1 MDNLPDDII
10 QYIQSFLVI
19 ISWRAEQHYF
29 KLLQRFHTFQY
40 EDVPLY
46 FKTIS
51 EHSNYYLYNYN
62 GVAMRAYTWDS
73 EAIEKMKQYYVKQ
86 YILPL
91 RDYLTQYRLH
101 KIKSIW
107 NLTSSFQLFGCNIN
121 GQMSPYM
128 YKYYLAIR
136 AKHEGFDTYTIARMA
151 KHYSRRDPTLYKMEW
166 QGCLPLTSYRKACV
180 HLQIPTLEY

>member
-1 MDNLPDDII
+1 MDLPCDVI

-19 ISWRAEQHYF
+19 ISWRAEIHYF
-29 KLLQRFHTFQY
+29 KLLQRFHSFTY

-46 FKTIS
+46 VKAIS
-51 EHSNYYLYNYN
+51 EYPNYYLYDYQ

-73 EAIEKMKQYYVKQ
+73 AAIKKMKQYHVKK
-86 YILPL
+86 YTLPL

-101 KIKSIW
+101 KIKAIW
-107 NLTSSFQLFGCNIN
+107 SLTSSFQLFGCNIT

-128 YKYYLAIR
+128 YKYYLTIR
-136 AKHEGFDTYTIARMA
+136 AKHEGVNTYLSIRTR
-151 KHYSRRDPTLYKMEW
+151 HGSNLEW

-180 HLQIPTLEY
+180 HEQIPAIEFS